1 MRMELQLSM
10 RVSISDV
17 TRCNNV
23 LPDTASELEQPSKM
37 VVAGARHLVHVTLH
51 LQLTV
56 QNDAQVTNK
65 TGRVNSGTGNGE
77 LKVW

>member
-1 MRMELQLSM
+1 
-10 RVSISDV
+10 
-17 TRCNNV
+17 
-23 LPDTASELEQPSKM
+23 M

-77 LKVW
+77 LKVWWRNFGEWGTGTKPNEFRFRRIQPNSEKPAVCMV